1 MTNVELWPE
10 WTESVQSV
18 KRLDSG
24 PFRLGSRARIKQPK
38 FLPAIWEVTDIDPP
52 RSFTWVTR
60 SPGVI
65 ASGKHRVEA
74 TSKGSKATLSVAYAG
89 LLGGLVAKLL
99 GGVTDRFL
107 MYEAAGLKQRSE
119 IYVR

>member
-89 LLGGLVAKLL
+89 LLGGLVARLL

-119 IYVR
+119 IFVR

>member
-1 MTNVELWPE
+1 MTDVEKWPE
-10 WTESVQSV
+10 WTESVQTV

-38 FLPAIWEVTDIDPP
+38 FLPAVWEVTEIEPP

-60 SPGVI
+60 SPGLI
-65 ASGKHRVEA
+65 ASGKHRVEP

-89 LLGGLVAKLL
+89 LLGGLIARLL
-99 GGVTDRFL
+99 AGTTDRFL